1 MDIGTHMVEKHGLY
15 LERYIVWDRLLTSS
29 PETPETTPGSARA
42 VVSFKLLTIIVL
54 VVLQIFKNQ
63 YSPIFEYAIFD
74 YVSCALIG

>member
-42 VVSFKLLTIIVL
+42 VVSFKLLISVIVAWQFL
-54 VVLQIFKNQ
+54 KYQ
-63 YSPIFEYAIFD
+63 YSPFFEYAIVD
-74 YVSCALIG
+74 YVACTWLS